1 MRDEEGNAVYAAY
14 NTGERTVTQLSAVS
28 KVQTTTVNIMGN
40 HSFERDDIWSLSSGA
55 CYDGGKR
62 HTGKRSLKLT
72 STSGNQASAA
82 MGQALEQGET
92 YTLSCYFSGSG
103 AGKLEVTS
111 GATLLGESEAI
122 EVSGTAGED
131 WYRGSVTF
139 SPISSGATISITMPE
154 GTAGTV
160 YADSVMLEKGETP
173 NRYNLLENGD
183 FSQGRWYFEE
193 SGNIGSGDGIVT
205 DTSGSH
211 PSGLSDRV
219 YKITGNA
226 EQQKWIYQTIP
237 AAGEKGDTYSFGGWL
252 KSDSIARNTQSYN
265 NRTYGIKRISV
276 EFLNAS
282 GSNVGAASMVYFGA
296 DTDEWQY
303 GCGTAIAPAAYT
315 QIRVSANFHYTRNTA
330 YYDGLQLYREEFS
343 QAYTYDGEGNLTGYK
358 SLIGQE
364 DKYEYD
370 SSGNVTKAT
379 DARGN
384 ASTYTYDGKHNQLTA
399 TSAEGVVTSNTYN
412 TNGQVTESRV
422 GNSSTYIRS
431 STQYEQQSGN
441 VIQVTDAK
449 GKSISYGFNEST
461 RQNTSVTDAEGN
473 TTAYTYGNAAEM
485 LRLSGIS
492 APELAAV
499 EYAYDGNG
507 KLSGIRRGETEYGFE
522 YDAWGRTTRTRV
534 GGIGLSENA
543 YDTYGR
549 LSTVTYGNGYR
560 TRYIYDELD
569 RVVRIKTQAGTGAG
583 EITAYEYIYNGEGD
597 LYELRNHKTNR
608 ATVFEYDHSGRC
620 MSTTVKAFEVR
631 NGKVAYTGTEGGYR
645 YEYDPNNNLSRI
657 KQRVN
662 GEEWSVTYTYDKDNR
677 AKTTRLDNGKVITN
691 NYDGI
696 GRVTSRTLG
705 LNTTYTTQLQYE
717 SGANGSQTAM
727 LSSYKN
733 GDDLTCTY
741 SYDKNGNIFHIMYG
755 RTLFNYEYDGAN
767 QLVREN
773 LFIETPEE
781 SRTVT
786 YEYDENGNLLRKKT
800 YPLSTGELGEATS
813 TIEYVYSDG
822 DWQDQLIS
830 YNGKS
835 ITYDSMGN
843 PVNYMG
849 NTLTWEGKQLTGYTK
864 PGKVVAGPKV
874 MTYTYDEN
882 GLRQTKT
889 ADSVTTRY
897 YYNGSALM
905 GQSDGTDTL
914 EFSYDGNGNAVS
926 VKYNGTYYYYLYN
939 GQGDVVKLI
948 DGDGV
953 TQVEYTYDTWGACS
967 VTGSL
972 ANTLGAKNPFRYRGY
987 VYDTETKLYY
997 LESRYYDPETGR
1009 FISADVYLTTGQSV
1023 IGHNAYAYC
1032 GNNPI
1037 NRKDSAGTLFF
1048 TAIGALVGGIIG
1060 GISAAIN
1067 GEDVV
1072 AGIAGGAVTGGIMG
1086 ALTDVTVATGGA
1098 AAPVAAVVV
1107 GAVAGG
1113 AGDFT
1118 TQVVSNTNKGHS
1130 LQESVNQIDWDSVNM
1145 SIFCGAVAGGV
1156 SNYVGNLINQ
1166 TVFEPVKKAMVDNAV
1181 RYAANETT
1189 NYTWKPII
1197 SAATRAGLYQLGADA
1212 LISIGQTTMY
1222 FNMNRWVHSYLTIN

>member
-786 YEYDENGNLLRKKT
+786 YEDDENGTLLRKKT

-849 NTLTWEGKQLTGYTK
+849 RTMTWEGKQLVGHETVSY
-864 PGKVVAGPKV
+864 AGGPV
-874 MTYTYDEN
+874 STVTYTYDED

-889 ADSVTTRY
+889 STRGTTSSTTRY
-897 YYNGSALM
+897 YYNGRATEGTRWNSA
-905 GQSDGTDTL
+905 TT
-914 EFSYDGNGNAVS
+914 
-926 VKYNGTYYYYLYN
+926 
-939 GQGDVVKLI
+939 
-948 DGDGV
+948 
-953 TQVEYTYDTWGACS
+953 
-967 VTGSL
+967 VTG
-972 ANTLGAKNPFRYRGY
+972 
-987 VYDTETKLYY
+987 
-997 LESRYYDPETGR
+997 
-1009 FISADVYLTTGQSV
+1009 
-1023 IGHNAYAYC
+1023 
-1032 GNNPI
+1032 
-1037 NRKDSAGTLFF
+1037 
-1048 TAIGALVGGIIG
+1048 
-1060 GISAAIN
+1060 
-1067 GEDVV
+1067 
-1072 AGIAGGAVTGGIMG
+1072 
-1086 ALTDVTVATGGA
+1086 
-1098 AAPVAAVVV
+1098 
-1107 GAVAGG
+1107 
-1113 AGDFT
+1113 
-1118 TQVVSNTNKGHS
+1118 
-1130 LQESVNQIDWDSVNM
+1130 
-1145 SIFCGAVAGGV
+1145 
-1156 SNYVGNLINQ
+1156 
-1166 TVFEPVKKAMVDNAV
+1166 
-1181 RYAANETT
+1181 
-1189 NYTWKPII
+1189 
-1197 SAATRAGLYQLGADA
+1197 TRC
-1212 LISIGQTTMY
+1212 
-1222 FNMNRWVHSYLTIN
+1222 R

>member
-953 TQVEYTYDTWGACS
+953 SQVEYTYDTWGACS

-987 VYDTETKLYY
+987 VYDTETRLYY

-1009 FISADVYLTTGQSV
+1009 FISSDTLMSTGQSAL
-1023 IGHNAYAYC
+1023 GYNMFAYC
-1032 GNNPI
+1032 GNNPVV
-1037 NRKDSAGTLFF
+1037 RKDSEGTFWHLIVGAVVGVATQYVADVVSNLASGKSFSESLKP
-1048 TAIGALVGGIIG
+1048 TSSWADYGSAAVSGALAASGIGVIGSVAANVALGGATYVANCQISGETVNGADFLVSVGIG
-1060 GISAAIN
+1060 GIAGAIGGRGADGKNLRGIVKTSKSILKSAVSPKKISMY
-1067 GEDVV
+1067 
-1072 AGIAGGAVTGGIMG
+1072 TGKI
-1086 ALTDVTVATGGA
+1086 
-1098 AAPVAAVVV
+1098 AAVKSTVIV
-1107 GAVAGG
+1107 GTIRTALSSG
-1113 AGDFT
+1113 FT
-1118 TQVVSNTNKGHS
+1118 S
-1130 LQESVNQIDWDSVNM
+1130 
-1145 SIFCGAVAGGV
+1145 
-1156 SNYVGNLINQ
+1156 VGNHWRRQ
-1166 TVFEPVKKAMVDNAV
+1166 
-1181 RYAANETT
+1181 
-1189 NYTWKPII
+1189 II
-1197 SAATRAGLYQLGADA
+1197 D
-1212 LISIGQTTMY
+1212 SIM
-1222 FNMNRWVHSYLTIN
+1222 

>member
-422 GNSSTYIRS
+422 GDSGTYIRS

-569 RVVRIKTQAGTGAG
+569 RVVRIKTQAGAG

-597 LYELRNHKTNR
+597 LYELRNYKTNR

-631 NGKVAYTGTEGGYR
+631 NGKISYTGTEGGYR

-657 KQRVN
+657 KQSVN

-813 TIEYVYSDG
+813 TIEYGYSDG

-987 VYDTETKLYY
+987 VYDTETRLYY

-1032 GNNPI
+1032 GNNPVVREDI
-1037 NRKDSAGTLFF
+1037 GGNFWI
-1048 TAIGALVGGIIG
+1048 AIGAAIGGLISGGLELGSQLLSGKSLTEVNWSKVGVAALSGAVSGAVASTGIGLIGQIGINAGIGAATYVADSYVSGEEITVEGIILNGVAG
-1060 GISAAIN
+1060 GISGAIGGKGAN
-1067 GEDVV
+1067 SK
-1072 AGIAGGAVTGGIMG
+1072 ALTMAWNNAQKGISRELRRANVKYATKQIARYTATKMAIKKSAAVTISRFLLGGL
-1086 ALTDVTVATGGA
+1086 ASRR
-1098 AAPVAAVVV
+1098 
-1107 GAVAGG
+1107 
-1113 AGDFT
+1113 F
-1118 TQVVSNTNKGHS
+1118 
-1130 LQESVNQIDWDSVNM
+1130 VNIW
-1145 SIFCGAVAGGV
+1145 
-1156 SNYVGNLINQ
+1156 
-1166 TVFEPVKKAMVDNAV
+1166 
-1181 RYAANETT
+1181 
-1189 NYTWKPII
+1189 
-1197 SAATRAGLYQLGADA
+1197 
-1212 LISIGQTTMY
+1212 
-1222 FNMNRWVHSYLTIN
+1222 